1 MGSSFIKQNE
11 YEELAP
17 AVVAYIKSLEEKVL
31 QYEKESLKPVS
42 GQLKSH
48 IPKGRKGEVNTTSLF
63 LDHPE
68 AMVFLNC
75 NGEVVLCNST
85 FANLVKETVEN
96 LEGKPFPSI
105 FSAEFQDQLNLCIEK
120 AVSGNPDKP
129 VIFHSVSDSGTIT
142 LLAEFFPQKENG
154 EITGV
159 YGLVRDVTQ
168 TRKMQTRLDQLLLNA
183 YDIICTLDLSGS
195 LLSHNP
201 AFCQTFGYSEE
212 ELLASPDIMMQMIH
226 PDDKENAF
234 DKIAHLINTK
244 AACSCEIRYYTR
256 TGDIRYIQWSLTPI
270 LSDGII
276 YAIGRDFTK
285 SKKDSD
291 FQKLIVESILEY
303 FYVLDK
309 DFNVTYINESAERL
323 LQLQSGELIGK
334 NLLEAFPEKQK
345 GEFKRYLDFAR
356 ATGEVV
362 RFEYFSESIGEWFE
376 KSFYPTTDGIS
387 VFFRSIS
394 QRKISEKELKDQKLF
409 FEQMFLQSGLA
420 SQLLDKDGWCLRINH
435 TFSEYFEVLPEKME
449 VRQYNIFEDPEMKVR
464 HIDTILRKVVS
475 QKKMVQWESVFHVDV
490 ISNYQGNPI
499 KGDKVLSLESTA
511 YPILDADGEVS
522 HFIIQYQDITDRMAV
537 ENAILQSEAKYRNL
551 FDNIELGLMEVDID
565 EKIVKAYPKFC
576 EMVGYS
582 ESELLGK
589 KATEILMPKFE
600 NRMQD
605 RIEARKKGET
615 DNYEFSIQR
624 KDGQILDVIIVGTPI
639 FNLNGQVTGSMGLHY
654 DITARKK
661 AERDLIK
668 QKEQAETILSNIPIM
683 IGFYDKDGKY
693 EYVNSFWQ
701 KELGWTLEE
710 MSSTNDFLNQLYPD
724 PEQRQKVIDFIH
736 SENSSWMD
744 SDTISR
750 SKGLINTSWIN
761 VPLSDGRKIAIGQN
775 ITERKNAETEIRIS
789 NERFKYVT
797 QATFDA
803 IWDSDL
809 LNKTTYWGEGF
820 FTLFG
825 YSPEVILDS
834 GRTFVD
840 YLHPEDKDRVHL
852 SFKDA
857 IAGAELNWI
866 EEYQFRKVNG
876 EYAFVQD
883 KAIIIRN
890 NKGVAIRVIGAMHDI
905 TKQKIEE
912 QRLKL
917 LESVITNSSDSIL
930 IAEIKKEDPLHPG
943 VVYVNQTFEQMSGY
957 TIDEIRGKT
966 AILFKGEK
974 SDEIDFALLNEAFRT
989 YKPVEFEALNY
1000 RKGGEEYWVYTNM
1013 IPVVNQKGEYSHWI
1027 SIQRDTTRNKKR
1039 EIERDQLV
1047 KDLTRTNQ
1055 ELKQF
1060 SFITSHNMRAPLTNL
1075 MAILELLDVS
1085 KIEDPMTLKL
1095 LDGFRIST
1103 DHLNTTLNDLV
1114 EILIIKEKDS
1124 VDQVWVS
1131 FEETCRNVQES
1142 IKSQIVDSGAM
1153 IHTNFAVASG
1163 TRFNPAYMESIF
1175 LNLITNSIK
1184 FSKKDSKPIIFI
1196 YSVELENYTQLIFE
1210 DNGLGFNMAKVQN
1223 KIFGLY
1229 QKFHNHPDS
1238 KGIGLYLVH
1247 SQITSLG
1254 GFIEVESEE
1263 NEGTKFII
1271 SFPHSK

>member
-1 MGSSFIKQNE
+1 MLPP
-11 YEELAP
+11 EL
-17 AVVAYIKSLEEKVL
+17 VSYVQELEKKVR
-31 QYEKESLKPVS
+31 QYEQQKKVSQPPSDFSARHQDLVHLIPGLDSFLKHHPDAVFVLNRNGQFLKVNS
-42 GQLKSH
+42 GFAEIFKKSFDEIEGVDYRQFFQWVDASELSASFDLALSGSNSMVEFSYVDEH
-48 IPKGRKGEVNTTSLF
+48 IGRKQLS
-63 LDHPE
+63 
-68 AMVFLNC
+68 MVFLP
-75 NGEVVLCNST
+75 
-85 FANLVKETVEN
+85 
-96 LEGKPFPSI
+96 LEDEG
-105 FSAEFQDQLNLCIEK
+105 N
-120 AVSGNPDKP
+120 VSGVFGVVKDQTEL
-129 VIFHSVSDSGTIT
+129 HTTQAS
-142 LLAEFFPQKENG
+142 LHQLMENAS
-154 EITGV
+154 E
-159 YGLVRDVTQ
+159 
-168 TRKMQTRLDQLLLNA
+168 
-183 YDIICTLDLSGS
+183 IICKLSMTGDV
-195 LLSHNP
+195 LSHNSS
-201 AFCQTFGYSEE
+201 FYKTFGYSEA
-212 ELLASPDIMMQMIH
+212 ELMAFENPHGQLLHPGDLPKVIEVMSEIH
-226 PDDKENAF
+226 SSQSSVN
-234 DKIAHLINTK
+234 
-244 AACSCEIRYYTR
+244 CELRYFAKD
-256 TGDIRYIQWSLTPI
+256 GDLKYIQWSLNPVMAEGT
-270 LSDGII
+270 I
-276 YAIGRDFTK
+276 YAIGRDVTQRK
-285 SKKDSD
+285 RDQD
-291 FQKLIVESILEY
+291 FQKHILESILEY

-323 LQLQSGELIGK
+323 LQLQPGELIGK
-334 NLLEAFPEKQK
+334 NLMEAFPEKQK

-356 ATGEVV
+356 ATGEVI

-449 VRQYNIFEDPEMKVR
+449 DRQYNIFEDPEMKVR

-683 IGFYDKDGKY
+683 IGFYDKDGNY

-701 KELGWTLEE
+701 KELGWTLDE
-710 MSSTNDFLNQLYPD
+710 MANTQDFLNELYPD

-736 SENSSWMD
+736 SGNTSWMD

-750 SKGLINTSWIN
+750 SKGLINTSWMN
-761 VPLSDGRKIAIGQN
+761 VPISDGRKIAIGQN
-775 ITERKNAETEIRIS
+775 ITERKRAEDEVRIS
-789 NERFKYVT
+789 NERFTYVT

-809 LNKTTYWGEGF
+809 LQNTTYWGEGF

-825 YSPEVILDS
+825 YPPEAIQDS
-834 GRTFVD
+834 GLTFID
-840 YLHPEDKDRVHL
+840 YLHPEDKNRVHL

-890 NKGVAIRVIGAMHDI
+890 DKGVAIRVIGAMHDI

-930 IAEIKKEDPLHPG
+930 IAEINKEDPLHPG

-957 TIDEIRGKT
+957 SIHEIRGKT

-989 YKPVEFEALNY
+989 YMPVEFEALNY